1 MQQTWNKVRSPPL
14 HVYGKSPQ
22 SLCGLAPASEALA
35 QKLQDPAAKSFMSDI
50 AERYDRLAS
59 RAESDAGLATAIR
72 HFDNR

>member
-1 MQQTWNKVRSPPL
+1 MASL
-14 HVYGKSPQ
+14 HNHYADWRQRAKQ
-22 SLCGLAPASEALA
+22 ARALA

-72 HFDNR
+72 HFDNC